1 MVVSSESA
9 REVGM
14 EGLDFAGESAPV
26 GAGTTTVLSGS
37 TFVLSHGGGDIDTS
51 GPLGF
56 FSHDTRVLS
65 SWRVEVDGRQPEPLA
80 QHQDDPWRCRF
91 IARVITGGHRLL
103 VDRERTVHEVM
114 QEHVRIENL
123 TREPTS
129 LTVRIRVATDFASLF
144 AVKEGR
150 SGHLAPASVS
160 VEGDHLVLG
169 ARAQVDGAR
178 VAPPVTLRVE
188 APGAALDGDG
198 LTYDVHLPA
207 RGRWEAVVRAVP
219 VVDGVAVRS
228 GVEQSAAV
236 VPQLRQEAWEG
247 RTAELGASDPT
258 FAATLQRSVED
269 LGSLRIFDQ
278 APAPTTW
285 GDDPAPEPLPVVA
298 AGSPW
303 FMTLFGRDS
312 LLTSYMTLALDPTLA
327 LGVLRALARHQGT
340 RTDVATEEQP
350 GRILHEVRT
359 EDEDQQRLGRR
370 RIYYGTADAT
380 PLFVALLGEYAR
392 WHGPTDDVAQL
403 LPAADRALAWVDD
416 HGDVDADGFVEYQR
430 MTPQGLVNQGWKDSW
445 DGVTFAD
452 GTVAE
457 PPIALCEVQGYVYAA
472 FRARSALGALFGDT
486 AAQERW
492 DARAQ
497 SLKEAFNARF
507 WLEDR
512 GWFAMGLDRDKRPI
526 DSLASNM
533 GQALWTGIVDDRHAG
548 PVARQLLSP
557 ELFNGWGVRTLATSM
572 AAYDPLSY
580 HNGSVWPHDSALIA
594 YGLMRHGFVD
604 EAQRIATG
612 LLDAAGFV
620 GGRLP
625 ELFAGLDRRHV
636 PIPVPYPTACS
647 PQAWAAAAPVHLL
660 RTLVGLEPAL
670 HRGELG
676 VQPRLPES
684 LGSVRLA
691 RLPLAGGR
699 VDIHAKGR
707 TIDVDGLPP
716 GLSWVEKP

>member
-1 MVVSSESA
+1 
-9 REVGM
+9 M

-37 TFVLSHGGGDIDTS
+37 TFVLSHAGGDIDTN

-65 SWRVEVDGRQPEPLA
+65 RWRVEVDGRQPEPLA

-91 IARVITGGHRLL
+91 IGRVITGGNRLL
-103 VDRERTVHEVM
+103 VDRRRTVHEVM
-114 QEHVRIENL
+114 QERVRLENL

-129 LTVRIRVATDFASLF
+129 VTVRIHVATDFASLF

-150 SGHLAPASVS
+150 SGHLAPAAAAVD
-160 VEGDHLVLG
+160 GDDLVLG
-169 ARAQVDGAR
+169 AADGDPR
-178 VAPPVTLRVE
+178 VPPPVTLRVQ
-188 APGAALDGDG
+188 APGATLDEDG
-198 LTYDVHLPA
+198 LTYEVHLPA
-207 RGRWEAVVRAVP
+207 RGQWEAVIRAVP
-219 VVDGVAVRS
+219 VVDGVVARWRAD
-228 GVEQSAAV
+228 ESADV
-236 VPQLRQEAWEG
+236 VPELRQQAWEG
-247 RTAELGASDPT
+247 RTAQLGASDPT

-278 APAPTTW
+278 APAPAASA
-285 GDDPAPEPLPVVA
+285 DHSPPDQLPVVA

-340 RTDVATEEQP
+340 RTDPATEEQP

-359 EDEDQQRLGRR
+359 EDEDAQRLGRR

-403 LPAADRALAWVDD
+403 LPAAEQALAWVDTY
-416 HGDVDADGFVEYQR
+416 GDADGDGFVEYER

-452 GTVAE
+452 GAVAE
-457 PPIALCEVQGYVYAA
+457 APIALCEVQGYTYAA
-472 FRARSALGALFGDT
+472 FRARAALGALFGD
-486 AAQERW
+486 AEAEEHW
-492 DARAQ
+492 EARAAT
-497 SLKEAFNARF
+497 LKKAFNERF

-512 GWFAMGLDRDKRPI
+512 GWFALGLDRDKRPI
-526 DSLASNM
+526 DALASNM
-533 GQALWTGIVDDRHAG
+533 GQALWTGIVDKRHAG
-548 PVARQLLSP
+548 AVARHLLSP

-604 EAQRIATG
+604 EAQRVATG

-625 ELFAGLDRRHV
+625 ELFAGLHRDDV

-670 HRGELG
+670 HRREIG
-676 VQPRLPES
+676 VRPRIPEH
-684 LGSVRLA
+684 LGSVRLD
-691 RLPLAGGR
+691 RLPFAGGR
-699 VDIHAKGR
+699 VDIRAHGTHAEVG
-707 TIDVDGLPP
+707 GLPA
-716 GLSWVEKP
+716 GLSRV